1 MKSMAKEVILNLDF
15 LDELCGRPSPEEE
28 FAMEKSVIDIKETKD
43 IEKVKDYA
51 IAFARQTHH
60 QSHFIATCLER
71 IALTEAKLISRKH
84 KVRQKKTIFQKL
96 SMINAILFS
105 KEKDS

>member
-1 MKSMAKEVILNLDF
+1 MKNMGKEVILNLDF

-28 FAMEKSVIDIKETKD
+28 FAMEKTIIEIRETRD

-71 IALTEAKLISRKH
+71 IALIEAKLISKEHRVK
-84 KVRQKKTIFQKL
+84 QPKTICQKL
-96 SMINAILFS
+96 SMIKAILFP

>member
-1 MKSMAKEVILNLDF
+1 MAKEVILNLDF
-15 LDELCGRPSPEEE
+15 LDELCSRPTPEEE
-28 FAMEKSVIDIKETKD
+28 FAMEKCVIDIKQTKD

-51 IAFARQTHH
+51 IAFARQSHH

-71 IALTEAKLISRKH
+71 IALVEAKLISRKH
-84 KVRQKKTIFQKL
+84 RVRQKKTIFQKL
-96 SMINAILFS
+96 SMINAILFP

>member
-28 FAMEKSVIDIKETKD
+28 FAMEKCIIDIKQTND
-43 IEKVKDYA
+43 IDKVKDYA
-51 IAFARQTHH
+51 IAFARQSHH

-71 IALTEAKLISRKH
+71 IALVEAKLISRKH
-84 KVRQKKTIFQKL
+84 RVRQKKTIFQKL

>member
-1 MKSMAKEVILNLDF
+1 MAKEVILNLDF
-15 LDELCGRPSPEEE
+15 LDELSSRPTPEEE
-28 FAMEKSVIDIKETKD
+28 FAMEKCVIDIKQTKD

-51 IAFARQTHH
+51 IAFARQSHH

-71 IALTEAKLISRKH
+71 IALVEAKLISRKH
-84 KVRQKKTIFQKL
+84 RVRQKKTIFQKL
-96 SMINAILFS
+96 SHINAILFN

>member
-15 LDELCGRPSPEEE
+15 LDELTGRPTPEEE
-28 FAMEKSVIDIKETKD
+28 FAMEKCILDIKQTND
-43 IEKVKDYA
+43 IDKVKDYA
-51 IAFARQTHH
+51 IAFARQSHH

-71 IALTEAKLISRKH
+71 IALLEAKLISRKH
-84 KVRQKKTIFQKL
+84 RVRQKKTIFQKL
-96 SMINAILFS
+96 SDINAILFN

>member
-28 FAMEKSVIDIKETKD
+28 FAMEKTIIEIRECNSID
-43 IEKVKDYA
+43 KVKDYA
-51 IAFARQTHH
+51 IAFARQSHH
-60 QSHFIATCLER
+60 QSHFIATCMER
-71 IALTEAKLISRKH
+71 IALTEAKLISREH
-84 KVRQKKTIFQKL
+84 KVRQKKTIFRKL
-96 SMINAILFS
+96 SMINAILFG

>member
-1 MKSMAKEVILNLDF
+1 MAKEVILNLDF

-28 FAMEKSVIDIKETKD
+28 FAMEKTIIEIRETRD

-51 IAFARQTHH
+51 IAFARQSHH
-60 QSHFIATCLER
+60 QSHFIATCMER

-84 KVRQKKTIFQKL
+84 RVKQRKTIFEKL
-96 SMINAILFS
+96 SMINAILFD
-105 KEKDS
+105 KEKNP